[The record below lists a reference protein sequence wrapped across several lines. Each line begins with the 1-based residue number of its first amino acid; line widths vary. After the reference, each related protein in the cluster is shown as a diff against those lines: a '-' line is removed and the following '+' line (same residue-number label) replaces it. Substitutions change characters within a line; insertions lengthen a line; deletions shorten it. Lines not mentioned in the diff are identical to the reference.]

1 MANGLRLR
9 LEGMDLL
16 QRRLELAPNVVKH
29 HVSIAV
35 GISSVRLAQR
45 ARELAPED
53 TGLLKR
59 EIRSDH
65 EDGSLEAG
73 VGVSKLAWYWGF
85 LEFGT
90 VNMSAR
96 PFFRPAAEEGQA
108 DLIRQI
114 AEAGPDIEHQ
124 LTK

>member
-1 MANGLRLR
+1 MADRVRLK

-35 GISSVRLAQR
+35 GISAVRVAQR

-59 EIRSDH
+59 EIRSEH
-65 EDGSLEAG
+65 VDGSLEAG

-90 VNMSAR
+90 VKMSAR

-108 DLIRQI
+108 QFIQEI
-114 AEAGPDIEHQ
+114 ADSGQDIEHR